1 MLNCDMDIQFWVMDK
16 SGPKLALELT
26 QNNVIFY
33 FTADM
38 ESTGKVDLKIT
49 GKTVGRLS
57 VTTSNLGQ
65 PPPPPPSN
73 DTSQDDNEPKKNF
86 GLNMHKIHAFLTK
99 FKPTLISNF
108 NDLLLANSDGFTFPT
123 KMFGGL
129 FDLNLG
135 NSRFKF
141 HETFLEMEMDP
152 EFIPPKYDDSTE
164 PRMIYEKFTPSSPP
178 QVDE

>member
-1 MLNCDMDIQFWVMDK
+1 MLNCDMDIQFWVMDQK
-16 SGPKLALELT
+16 NGPKLALELT
-26 QNNVIFY
+26 QNNVVFF

-38 ESTGKVDLKIT
+38 DSGGKINIKIV
-49 GKTVGRLS
+49 GKTVGRLT

-99 FKPTLISNF
+99 FKPALIERF
-108 NDLLLANSDGFTFPT
+108 NDLLRDNSEGFNFPT

-129 FDLNLG
+129 FDMSLG
-135 NSRFKF
+135 AARFKF
-141 HETFLEMEMDP
+141 HETYLEMEMDP
-152 EFIPPKYDDSTE
+152 EFVPPKYDDTTE
-164 PRMIYEKFTPSSPP
+164 PRIIYEKFTPS
-178 QVDE
+178 